1 MDKEEPTCAHV
12 SGGVSNLSFS
22 FRGNNYIREAMH
34 AVFLYHAI
42 QMGMDFGIV
51 NPATKVTYADIPED
65 HLKIIED
72 VVLDRVEGADEL
84 LIELANKILEEK
96 RSTKEWWCK
105 RRKLRRKHGVMTFW
119 KID

>member
-1 MDKEEPTCAHV
+1 
-12 SGGVSNLSFS
+12 
-22 FRGNNYIREAMH
+22 MH

-42 QMGMDFGIV
+42 QVGMDFGIV
-51 NPATKVTYADIPED
+51 NPATKVTYTDIPED

-96 RSTKEWWCK
+96 RSTKKWWCDA
-105 RRKLRRKHGVMTFW
+105 GNSAGSMA
-119 KID
+119 